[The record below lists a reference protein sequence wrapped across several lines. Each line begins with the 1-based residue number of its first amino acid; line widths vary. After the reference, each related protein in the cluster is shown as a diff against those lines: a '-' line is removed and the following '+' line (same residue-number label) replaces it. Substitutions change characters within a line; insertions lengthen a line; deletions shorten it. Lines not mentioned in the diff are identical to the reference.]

1 MYSSHKRFS
10 LLLILFSLFFS
21 LAAQDRITGHSFATR
36 SEIIGKKGMVA
47 TSHPLAT
54 QIGIDILQEGG
65 TAIDAAI
72 AANAALGL
80 MEPTGCGI
88 GGDLFAMVWDND
100 SKNLYG
106 INGSG
111 RSPRLLTNDYFLSN
125 RMEKVPSYGPL
136 PVSVPGCVDA
146 WFELH
151 NRFGKISMSEILKPS
166 ISYAEEGFPVTEL
179 ISHYWDLS
187 LKHFADYPNVKKTF
201 SIDGQAPQ
209 KGDIFKNP
217 ALANTYKLI
226 ADKGRDAFYN
236 GPISKTIVNFIQGQ
250 GGFLSEEDFALH
262 QSEWI
267 DPVETDY
274 RGYTVWEL
282 PPNGQGITAQIML
295 NILEAYKFTPDDFG
309 TARHIHLVTE
319 AKKLAFEDRA
329 RHIADQDFSP
339 TPLNKLLSKEYAKQR
354 RLLIDSTKAGAFSSG
369 LENNSETIY
378 LTVADQWGN
387 MISLIQSNYRGM
399 GSGMVPPGLGFML
412 QNRGELFSLNPG
424 DANEYAP
431 GKRPFHTIIPGFV
444 TKDKTPWLS
453 FGVMGGDFQP
463 QGHVQIIM
471 NLIDFNMNL
480 QEAGDAPRFSHT
492 GGSTPTGVSEKSTG
506 EIHIEEGILY
516 ETVRQLMQKGHKVSF
531 DLGGYGGFQGII
543 YDHKRGVYIG
553 ASESRKDGQ
562 AAGY

>member
-1 MYSSHKRFS
+1 MFHS
-10 LLLILFSLFFS
+10 LNLRIISVLLFSFIFTIHG
-21 LAAQDRITGHSFATR
+21 QDRITGRTFATR

-54 QIGIDILQEGG
+54 QIGLDILKKGG
-65 TAIDAAI
+65 NATDAAI

-80 MEPTGCGI
+80 MEPTGSGI
-88 GGDLFAMVWDND
+88 GGDLFAMVWDAE
-100 SKNLYG
+100 SKSLYG

-111 RSPRLLTNDYFLSN
+111 RSPSLLTIDYFLSN
-125 RMEKVPSYGPL
+125 RIEKIPSYGPL

-151 NRFGKISMSEILKPS
+151 EKFGKIPIQDILSPA

-179 ISHYWDLS
+179 ISHYWQLS
-187 LKHFADYPNVKKTF
+187 LDRFADYPNVMNTF
-201 SIDGQAPQ
+201 SIDGEAPK
-209 KGDIFKNP
+209 KGDIFRNP
-217 ALANTYKLI
+217 DLANTYKLI
-226 ADKGRDAFYN
+226 AQDGRDAFYH
-236 GPISKTIVNFIQGQ
+236 GPIAESIVNFIQGQ
-250 GGFLSEEDFALH
+250 GGFLCSEDLALH
-262 QSEWI
+262 QSKWV
-267 DPVETDY
+267 DPLSIDY

-282 PPNGQGITAQIML
+282 PPNGQGITAQMML
-295 NILEAYKFTPDDFG
+295 NILEGYEFSPEDFG
-309 TARHIHLVTE
+309 SSKHLHLVNE

-329 RHIADQDFSP
+329 RFIADPSYFNAP
-339 TPLNKLLSKEYAKQR
+339 IEKLLSKEYAKQR
-354 RLLIDSTKAGAFSSG
+354 RALIDTAQAGAF
-369 LENNSETIY
+369 LPDVENHSETIY

-387 MISLIQSNYRGM
+387 MVSLIQSNYRGM
-399 GSGMVPPGLGFML
+399 GSGMVPPDLGFML

-424 DANEYAP
+424 DPNEYAA
-431 GKRPFHTIIPGFV
+431 GKRPFHTIIPAFIS
-444 TKDKTPWLS
+444 KDNTPWLS

-471 NLIDFNMNL
+471 NLIDFKMNL

-492 GGSTPTGVSEKSTG
+492 GGSTPTGTSQKTTG
-506 EIHIEEGILY
+506 EIHVEDGISY
-516 ETVRQLMQKGHKVSF
+516 KTIRELMQMNHKISF

-543 YDHKRGVYIG
+543 YDKGQGVYIG